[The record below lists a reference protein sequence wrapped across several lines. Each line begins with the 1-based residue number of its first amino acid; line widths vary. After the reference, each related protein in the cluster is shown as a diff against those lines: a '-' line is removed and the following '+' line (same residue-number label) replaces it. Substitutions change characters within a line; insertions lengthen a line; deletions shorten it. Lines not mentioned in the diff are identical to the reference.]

1 MLDFAKNAVG
11 IAGNIVSIDGSH
23 LRRPRFPGTA
33 GVCSVITGGLV
44 MLQPVVGRVTG
55 NISGS
60 AARRLVSKE
69 LVNVN
74 VRTSDVFVSDRK
86 RLAALQESASKAGV
100 NAPGLTHRM
109 SLYAEQE
116 KLMDNMNTYFRN
128 ERKRAHNSL
137 VENVTFASLVGP
149 PRISNGITQI
159 IGGWKYYNDNAGR
172 ERMYLAGNISYAY
185 GTAIN
190 MLETARVQASEELR
204 QYRLGKKHMKT
215 KQRFQARLEALDRLE
230 STVR

>member
-1 MLDFAKNAVG
+1 
-11 IAGNIVSIDGSH
+11 
-23 LRRPRFPGTA
+23 
-33 GVCSVITGGLV
+33 